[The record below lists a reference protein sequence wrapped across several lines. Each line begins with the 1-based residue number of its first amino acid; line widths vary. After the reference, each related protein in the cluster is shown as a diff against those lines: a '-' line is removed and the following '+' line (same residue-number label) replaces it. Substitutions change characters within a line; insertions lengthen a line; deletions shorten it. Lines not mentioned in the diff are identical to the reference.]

1 LHDRRITPSPGR
13 PIAALHH
20 HPVTTSQRDHIT
32 PTRRRGI
39 TETSHHP
46 ALIEVTADKGVT
58 SVKAEIIAIANHKGG
73 VGKSFTA
80 VNLAA
85 GLARGGWRTLLAD
98 CDPQGNSTS
107 MYDPDDDV
115 EFDIYDLIR
124 EETPISKVVRSTR
137 LDNLDLVPST
147 LAVAKLDQELVT
159 MHRREEQLTMALQPI
174 HHDYDVIVLDLSPNL
189 GQLVI
194 TALNA
199 ADWLI
204 VPTDASKWG
213 RRGVNMFLEWSS
225 ILRQHQVLSA
235 TFLGVLLTKYEPHTL
250 VSRETL
256 KGLRAD
262 GLPIFDTMIPKRTAA
277 ERMVSDQ
284 VVLGDEDADPDLA
297 QAYANFTIEVMKQ
310 VAEGRLNRGKHH
322 A

>member
-1 LHDRRITPSPGR
+1 M
-13 PIAALHH
+13 
-20 HPVTTSQRDHIT
+20 
-32 PTRRRGI
+32 
-39 TETSHHP
+39 
-46 ALIEVTADKGVT
+46 
-58 SVKAEIIAIANHKGG
+58 KAEVIAIANHKGG

-85 GLARGGWRTLLAD
+85 GMARGGWRTLLVD

-107 MYDPDDDV
+107 MFDPDDDV
-115 EFDIYDLIR
+115 EFDIYDLIGDGMS
-124 EETPISKVVRSTR
+124 IDKVIRKTR

-147 LAVAKLDQELVT
+147 LAVAKLEMELVT
-159 MHRREEQLTMALQPI
+159 MHRREEQLAMALAPI
-174 HHDYDVIVLDLSPNL
+174 ACDYEAIVLDLSPNL

-199 ADWLI
+199 ADWFI

-225 ILRQHQVLSA
+225 TLRKHQVLSA
-235 TFLGVLLTKYEPHTL
+235 TFLGVLLTKYESQTL
-250 VSRETL
+250 ISRETL
-256 KGLRAD
+256 HALRRD
-262 GLPIFDTMIPKRTAA
+262 GLSIFDTTIPKRTAA

-284 VVLGDEDADPDLA
+284 AVLGDDNADADLA
-297 QAYANFTIEVMKQ
+297 QAYANFTVEVMAL
-310 VAEGRLNRGKHH
+310 VDEGRRNRGKHH

>member
-1 LHDRRITPSPGR
+1 
-13 PIAALHH
+13 
-20 HPVTTSQRDHIT
+20 
-32 PTRRRGI
+32 
-39 TETSHHP
+39 
-46 ALIEVTADKGVT
+46 
-58 SVKAEIIAIANHKGG
+58 VKAEVIAIANHKGG
-73 VGKSFTA
+73 VGKSFSA

-85 GLARGGWRTLLAD
+85 GLAQGKWRTLLVD
-98 CDPQGNSTS
+98 CDPQGNSTT
-107 MYDPDDDV
+107 MFDPDDDV

-124 EETPISKVVRSTR
+124 EGTSVTQVIRSTR

-159 MHRREEQLTMALQPI
+159 MHRREEQLAMALRPI
-174 HHDYDVIVLDLSPNL
+174 YHDYDAIVLDLSPNL

-213 RRGVNMFLEWSS
+213 RRGVNMFLEWSTT
-225 ILRQHQVLSA
+225 LRQHQVLSA
-235 TFLGVLLTKYEPHTL
+235 TFLGVLLTKYEPRTL

-256 KGLRAD
+256 KALQGD
-262 GLPIFDTMIPKRTAA
+262 GLPMFDTVIPKRTAA

-284 VVLGDEDADPDLA
+284 VVLGDEGADPDLA
-297 QAYANFTIEVMKQ
+297 QAYASFTVEVMSC
-310 VAEGRLNRGKHH
+310 VAEGRRNRGKHH

>member
-1 LHDRRITPSPGR
+1 MTPSR
-13 PIAALHH
+13 
-20 HPVTTSQRDHIT
+20 RDHIT
-32 PTRRRGI
+32 PTHRGGI
-39 TETSHHP
+39 TGTPNHP
-46 ALIEVTADKGVT
+46 ALIVVTADEGVI
-58 SVKAEIIAIANHKGG
+58 SVKAEIVAIANHKGG

-85 GLARGGWRTLLAD
+85 GLARGGWRTLLVD

-107 MYDPDDDV
+107 MFDPDDDV

-124 EETPISKVVRSTR
+124 EETPISKVIRSTR
-137 LDNLDLVPST
+137 LGNLDLVPST

-159 MHRREEQLTMALQPI
+159 MHRREEQLTMGLAPI
-174 HHDYDVIVLDLSPNL
+174 YQDYDAIVLDLSPNL

-194 TALNA
+194 AALNA

-235 TFLGVLLTKYEPHTL
+235 TFLGVLLTKYESNTL

-256 KGLRAD
+256 KALQGD
-262 GLPIFDTMIPKRTAA
+262 GLPMFDTIIPKRTAA

-284 VVLGDEDADPDLA
+284 IVLGDDNADPDLA
-297 QAYANFTIEVMKQ
+297 QAYANFTVEVMTR
-310 VAEGRLNRGKHH
+310 VDEGRRNRGKHH

>member
-1 LHDRRITPSPGR
+1 
-13 PIAALHH
+13 LHH
-20 HPVTTSQRDHIT
+20 HAVTTSQRDHIT
-32 PTRRRGI
+32 PTRRGGI
-39 TETSHHP
+39 TETPHHP
-46 ALIEVTADKGVT
+46 ALIDVTADKGVT

-85 GLARGGWRTLLAD
+85 GLAQAGWRTLLTD

-107 MYDPDDDV
+107 MFDPDDDV

-124 EETPISKVVRSTR
+124 EEMPISKVIRSTR
-137 LDNLDLVPST
+137 LENLDLVPST

-159 MHRREEQLTMALQPI
+159 MHRREEQLTMGLQPI
-174 HHDYDVIVLDLSPNL
+174 VHDYDAIVLDLSPNL

-213 RRGVNMFLEWSS
+213 RRGVNMFLEWSAT
-225 ILRQHQVLSA
+225 LRQHQVLSA
-235 TFLGVLLTKYEPHTL
+235 IFLGVLLTKYESQTL
-250 VSRETL
+250 ISRETRKAL
-256 KGLRAD
+256 QGD
-262 GLPIFDTMIPKRTAA
+262 GLPMFETIIPKRTAA

-284 VVLGDEDADPDLA
+284 VVLGDLDADPDLA
-297 QAYANFTIEVMKQ
+297 QAYASFTVEVMAL
-310 VAEGRLNRGKHH
+310 VDEGRRNRGKHH

>member
-1 LHDRRITPSPGR
+1 
-13 PIAALHH
+13 
-20 HPVTTSQRDHIT
+20 
-32 PTRRRGI
+32 
-39 TETSHHP
+39 
-46 ALIEVTADKGVT
+46 
-58 SVKAEIIAIANHKGG
+58 VKAEIVAIANHKGG

-85 GLARGGWRTLLAD
+85 GLARAGWRTLLVD

-107 MYDPDDDV
+107 MFDHDDDV

-124 EETPISKVVRSTR
+124 EETPITKVIRSTR

-159 MHRREEQLTMALQPI
+159 MHRREEQLTMGLQPI
-174 HHDYDVIVLDLSPNL
+174 CHDYDVIVLDLSPNL

-225 ILRQHQVLSA
+225 TLRQHQVLSA
-235 TFLGVLLTKYEPHTL
+235 TFLGVLLTKYESQTL
-250 VSRETL
+250 ISRETL
-256 KGLRAD
+256 KALQGD
-262 GLPIFDTMIPKRTAA
+262 GLPMFDTIIPKRTAA

-284 VVLGDEDADPDLA
+284 VVLGDLEADPDLA
-297 QAYANFTIEVMKQ
+297 QAYANFTVEVMTL
-310 VAEGRLNRGKHH
+310 VDEGRRNRGKHH

>member
-1 LHDRRITPSPGR
+1 
-13 PIAALHH
+13 
-20 HPVTTSQRDHIT
+20 
-32 PTRRRGI
+32 
-39 TETSHHP
+39 
-46 ALIEVTADKGVT
+46 
-58 SVKAEIIAIANHKGG
+58 VKAEVIAIANHKGG
-73 VGKSFTA
+73 VGKSFSA

-85 GLARGGWRTLLAD
+85 GMARGAWRTLLVD

-107 MYDPDDDV
+107 MFDPDDDV
-115 EFDIYDLIR
+115 EFDIYDLIGDGMS
-124 EETPISKVVRSTR
+124 ISKVIRKTR

-147 LAVAKLDQELVT
+147 LAVAKLDMELVT
-159 MHRREEQLTMALQPI
+159 MHRREEQLVMALQPVYQE
-174 HHDYDVIVLDLSPNL
+174 YDAIVLDLSPNL

-199 ADWLI
+199 ADWFI

-225 ILRQHQVLSA
+225 TLRKHQVLSA
-235 TFLGVLLTKYEPHTL
+235 TFLGVLLTKYESQTL
-250 VSRETL
+250 ISRETL
-256 KGLRAD
+256 NALRND
-262 GLPIFDTMIPKRTAA
+262 GLPIFDTIIPKRTAA

-297 QAYANFTIEVMKQ
+297 QAYASFAVEVMTL
-310 VAEGRLNRGKHH
+310 VDEGRRNRGKHH

>member
-1 LHDRRITPSPGR
+1 MNVI
-13 PIAALHH
+13 
-20 HPVTTSQRDHIT
+20 
-32 PTRRRGI
+32 
-39 TETSHHP
+39 
-46 ALIEVTADKGVT
+46 KGEGVIC
-58 SVKAEIIAIANHKGG
+58 VKAEVIAIANHKGG

-85 GLARGGWRTLLAD
+85 GLARGGWRTLLVD

-107 MYDPDDDV
+107 MFDPDDDV
-115 EFDIYDLIR
+115 EFDIYDLIGDGM
-124 EETPISKVVRSTR
+124 PIDRVIRKTR

-147 LAVAKLDQELVT
+147 LAVAKLDMELVT
-159 MHRREEQLTMALQPI
+159 MHRREEQLAMVLAPVYD
-174 HHDYDVIVLDLSPNL
+174 DYDAIVLDLSPNL

-199 ADWLI
+199 ADWFI

-225 ILRQHQVLSA
+225 TLRKHQVLSA
-235 TFLGVLLTKYEPHTL
+235 TFLGVLVTKYESQTL
-250 VSRETL
+250 ISRETL
-256 KGLRAD
+256 HALRQD
-262 GLPIFDTMIPKRTAA
+262 GLPIFTTMIPKRTAA

-284 VVLGDEDADPDLA
+284 VVLGDEDADADLA
-297 QAYANFTIEVMKQ
+297 QAYTGFTVEVMTL
-310 VAEGRLNRGKHH
+310 VDEGRRNRGKHH